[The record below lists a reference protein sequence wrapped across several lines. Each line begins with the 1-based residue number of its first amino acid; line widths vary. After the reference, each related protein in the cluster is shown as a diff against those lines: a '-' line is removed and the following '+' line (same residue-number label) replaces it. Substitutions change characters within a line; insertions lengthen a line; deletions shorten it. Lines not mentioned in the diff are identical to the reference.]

1 MTSVPPLGTGA
12 AKTVANRDIT
22 IRAQRRID
30 MNFFIVIPPKIIYFF
45 AKAFASYTIA

>member
-30 MNFFIVIPPKIIYFF
+30 MNFFIVICTVRIKNISGIW
-45 AKAFASYTIA
+45 